1 MTTREENEI
10 LTRTGPG
17 TPAGAWMRRYW
28 QPVALSEEVGPGSRP
43 VPVRLLNEDLVL
55 FRDED
60 GRLGLIQRNCPHRCS
75 DLSFGRLED
84 GGLRCLYHGWL
95 FDVNGNCLEQPA
107 EPPESKFKDEVK
119 AVSYPVREA
128 AGIVFAYLGADE
140 PPLLPDYEPFRAPEA
155 HVLAKRSV
163 INCNYLQ
170 ALEGGYDPVHLSYLH
185 RPLKRKDTRAIPGS
199 DNKSAN
205 SYYTGDRR
213 PQLDFER
220 TDYGIRIYSVRA
232 SGEDKQYVRTT
243 NFIMPDI
250 VAIVGQE
257 GRIGEGYQMHWH
269 VPIDDHHNMRYD
281 LVFNRVRPLDK
292 ERHRARWAADFAPTG
307 ERRTLENRYFQD
319 PALMQSSNFT
329 GMGNSFQV
337 HDAFAT
343 ELMGRIQDR
352 TQEHLATS
360 DRIIVQ
366 ARRLILEAIK
376 DTGAGKEP
384 LHVIRDPARQDCTN
398 IVVTSEVISREVPY
412 KELWKIKAAKPQA
425 AE

>member
-1 MTTREENEI
+1 MTLCTCPISTARSSA
-10 LTRTGPG
+10 RTAARS
-17 TPAGAWMRRYW
+17 PAATT
-28 QPVALSEEVGPGSRP
+28 S
-43 VPVRLLNEDLVL
+43 
-55 FRDED
+55 
-60 GRLGLIQRNCPHRCS
+60 
-75 DLSFGRLED
+75 
-84 GGLRCLYHGWL
+84 
-95 FDVNGNCLEQPA
+95 
-107 EPPESKFKDEVK
+107 PPICD
-119 AVSYPVREA
+119 
-128 AGIVFAYLGADE
+128 
-140 PPLLPDYEPFRAPEA
+140 
-155 HVLAKRSV
+155 
-163 INCNYLQ
+163 
-170 ALEGGYDPVHLSYLH
+170 
-185 RPLKRKDTRAIPGS
+185 
-199 DNKSAN
+199 
-205 SYYTGDRR
+205 YTGDRR

-307 ERRTLENRYFQD
+307 ERRTFENRYFQD
-319 PALMQSSNFT
+319 PELMRSSNFT
-329 GMGNSFQV
+329 GMGDSFQV

-343 ELMGRIQDR
+343 ESMGPIQDR

-366 ARRLILEAIK
+366 ARRLIQEAIK
-376 DTGAGKEP
+376 DTEAGKEP

-398 IVVTSEVISREVPY
+398 IVVTSEVISKDVPY
-412 KELWKIKAAKPQA
+412 KDLWKIKAAKPQA